1 MSKNPN
7 IEVLFFSLSK
17 IEEFSLCLKTV
28 NIKENSLC
36 KILLDYIS
44 NDKKNNGNKTILE
57 QAETFIKNFYSKDAK
72 MKSSSL
78 NLNDF
83 GFLIKIILK
92 ALHNELNTKISN
104 ENSKDKIQGY
114 DKEFVFKKF
123 REKYYNENNSPIMHL
138 FFGVFEVISKYSCC
152 KIEKYEFKEFK
163 YLNLEIKE
171 KNKKL
176 SDFLKML
183 SPLPKKNQVCD
194 MCGSKTAEIVEID
207 NFQIVPGIL
216 IINLNNIQQ
225 NKVNIDLDIKINDF
239 KYFLYLF
246 IYQEKKNIYKIC
258 YKKDGENWYISND
271 KKELNK
277 ITQKDLI
284 KYTSS
289 SKVVFY
295 KNEKLLNKNNPII
308 TTNSDENSSKN
319 IYVNKI
325 YNESDNPYFGDMKT
339 PITQKANIEPNN
351 NQNNFNQ
358 NQFLNPNQNIQQNNN
373 FQNVNMI
380 NNNNTN
386 NFQNP
391 LLVNNCMN
399 NMRSNSSI
407 NQMNNI
413 NSFPNNMVNCNNMNN
428 NKFNNNFN
436 NMNPN
441 NFIINNMSNNMMN
454 MNMNNNL
461 FINNNMNMMMNNQ
474 KLINNNNFSNNMN
487 INMGNNMIIQ
497 NNSNKNN
504 MNQISINNN
513 MNKNSN
519 LNKIKG
525 KDMTI
530 FFKLKNDQQFYIDVD
545 ETEVFGDVINKLKE
559 KNKGLKNINIKEY
572 KLNKKKLTLKKTIKE
587 LGIKNNSL
595 IDIIEKK

>member
-44 NDKKNNGNKTILE
+44 NDKKNNNNKTILE

-176 SDFLKML
+176 SDLLKML
-183 SPLPKKNQVCD
+183 NPLPKKNQVCD

-277 ITQKDLI
+277 IAQKDLI

-308 TTNSDENSSKN
+308 TTNNDENSSKN

-339 PITQKANIEPNN
+339 PTTQKANIERNN

-373 FQNVNMI
+373 FQNANMI
-380 NNNNTN
+380 NNNNIN

-454 MNMNNNL
+454 MNNNM

-595 IDIIEKK
+595 IDMIEK

>member
-44 NDKKNNGNKTILE
+44 NDKKSNNNKPILE

-72 MKSSSL
+72 MKSNSL

-138 FFGVFEVISKYSCC
+138 FFGVFEIISKYSCC

-176 SDFLKML
+176 SDLLKML
-183 SPLPKKNQVCD
+183 NPLPKKNQVCD

-258 YKKDGENWYISND
+258 YKKDGENWYITND
-271 KKELNK
+271 KKEPNK

-284 KYTSS
+284 KYTSA
-289 SKVVFY
+289 SKVSFY
-295 KNEKLLNKNNPII
+295 KNEKLLNK
-308 TTNSDENSSKN
+308 K
-319 IYVNKI
+319 
-325 YNESDNPYFGDMKT
+325 
-339 PITQKANIEPNN
+339 
-351 NQNNFNQ
+351 
-358 NQFLNPNQNIQQNNN
+358 
-373 FQNVNMI
+373 
-380 NNNNTN
+380 
-386 NFQNP
+386 
-391 LLVNNCMN
+391 
-399 NMRSNSSI
+399 
-407 NQMNNI
+407 
-413 NSFPNNMVNCNNMNN
+413 
-428 NKFNNNFN
+428 
-436 NMNPN
+436 
-441 NFIINNMSNNMMN
+441 
-454 MNMNNNL
+454 
-461 FINNNMNMMMNNQ
+461 
-474 KLINNNNFSNNMN
+474 
-487 INMGNNMIIQ
+487 
-497 NNSNKNN
+497 
-504 MNQISINNN
+504 
-513 MNKNSN
+513 
-519 LNKIKG
+519 
-525 KDMTI
+525 
-530 FFKLKNDQQFYIDVD
+530 
-545 ETEVFGDVINKLKE
+545 
-559 KNKGLKNINIKEY
+559 
-572 KLNKKKLTLKKTIKE
+572 
-587 LGIKNNSL
+587 
-595 IDIIEKK
+595 